1 MSIHK
6 SQGMTIDYLSIDL
19 TGVFE
24 YGMTYVALSRG
35 VSCEHMG
42 VKGFQMKEVKTNP
55 KVLAFD
61 EAVRRGEKYVS
72 REEYPQSGQSQPTHP
87 LQSNHVPTRSTTSN
101 HIQSHSIQPRPVQSH
116 SSQFNLIQTRPT
128 LPLTNSIQSS
138 HSNQIPQLH
147 SLSIQSPCSNPVLQP
162 RSQSIQYPNQV
173 PQFQPR
179 LIQSTR
185 SIPPPVPYP
194 HQPHST
200 PYPHQPH
207 STPYSHPN
215 QHNKLPPTSLRP
227 LPSIQQPV
235 TDHSFDTSSLFNS
248 KPKSSKKKDNSL
260 ANLASGLQS
269 LNKSF
274 MYIIC

>member
-35 VSCEHMG
+35 VSCEHMS

-61 EAVRRGEKYVS
+61 EAVRRGEKYVF
-72 REEYPQSGQSQPTHP
+72 REEYSQSGQSQPTHP
-87 LQSNHVPTRSTTSN
+87 LQSNHVPTRSTTSK

-116 SSQFNLIQTRPT
+116 SDQFNLIQTRPT

-147 SLSIQSPCSNPVLQP
+147 SLSIQSPCSTPVLQP

-185 SIPPPVPYP
+185 SIPPPV
-194 HQPHST
+194 